1 MQKRLSLAGVS
12 RMLLILIGIWI
23 IWIIVVWSI
32 QHRIMFPASMIDA
45 SRILTGAPSGVESI
59 WLTDNGDRIES
70 WFIPGKGVSAETP
83 GPVVV
88 FAHGNGELIDDNLD
102 LTWLADLGTSVLLIE
117 YRGYGR
123 STGSPSQRNLVS
135 DTTRFVELLTQRPE
149 VDPDRIGFMGR
160 SIGCSVLAQVAR
172 SHPPNAMIMM
182 VPPARLD
189 SMAWRFGV
197 PPFMVRSPFRT
208 DLAVREFDSPLLL
221 LPRDEDEIIPEGHA
235 EIIDANAS
243 NSTIIT
249 LRGHHNWL
257 DDSNEVKR
265 QHKAIKA
272 FLLSNGILKPDV
284 DQP

>member
-1 MQKRLSLAGVS
+1 
-12 RMLLILIGIWI
+12 MLLILIGIWI